1 MEKNNQ
7 WVKGWLVTLAYK
19 ENEVWDDNR
28 LELHLQQLK
37 HIQFYAFQLEK
48 SNNTE
53 LLHHQIYLYFEKRV
67 SFNLIKD
74 HLPKAHIEARKG
86 THKQALEYVTK
97 NDTRANPTRTWG
109 DEPQQGE
116 RTDLAD
122 IIEMIEQ
129 GHNLEQIMLVHPAN
143 YLRYRNNIEHALQN
157 YKERKVENQFRNLTV
172 TYVYGKTGVG
182 KTSTIMKHYG
192 FNKVYRVTDYKHPFD
207 TYQGQEIIIFDE
219 FHSQIKIESMLNLL
233 DGYPLRLPARY
244 NDKVAQYTKVYIIS
258 NVTLDKQYPNIQ
270 KYSKDTYD
278 ALMRRINYQ
287 FDINQLKVS
296 YDLPF

>member
-1 MEKNNQ
+1 MEHNPRHQ
-7 WVKGWLVTLAYK
+7 GWFITIPYK
-19 ENEVWDDNR
+19 DIEPWDDNR

-37 HIQFYAFQLEK
+37 NIQFYAFQLEK
-48 SNNTE
+48 SNNTN
-53 LLHHQIYLYFEKRV
+53 LLHHQVYLYFGIRV
-67 SFNLIKD
+67 SFQTMKENF
-74 HLPKAHIEARKG
+74 PKAHIESRKG

-97 NDTRANPTRTWG
+97 TDTRANPTRTWG
-109 DEPQQGE
+109 NEPKQGE
-116 RTDLAD
+116 RNDLAD
-122 IIEMIEQ
+122 IIDLIEQ
-129 GHNLEQIMLVHPAN
+129 GFTLQQIMLLHPGN

-157 YKERKVENQFRNLTV
+157 YKERIVENQFRKLTV

-258 NVTLDKQYPNIQ
+258 NVTFDKQYPNIQ
-270 KYSKDTYD
+270 KYSKETYD
-278 ALMRRINYQ
+278 ALLRRINYQ
-287 FDINQLKVS
+287 FDINQLKINYEV
-296 YDLPF
+296 PF

>member
-1 MEKNNQ
+1 MENPRHQ
-7 WVKGWLVTLAYK
+7 GWIITIPYK
-19 ENEVWDDNR
+19 DIEPWDDNR

-37 HIQFYAFQLEK
+37 NIQYYAFQLEK

-53 LLHHQIYLYFEKRV
+53 LLHHQVYLYFGLRV
-67 SFNLIKD
+67 SFITLKEYF
-74 HLPKAHIEARKG
+74 PKAHLEARKG

-97 NDTRANPTRTWG
+97 TDTRANPTRTWG
-109 DEPQQGE
+109 NEPKQGE
-116 RTDLAD
+116 RNDLAD
-122 IIEMIEQ
+122 IIDLIEQ
-129 GHNLEQIMLVHPAN
+129 GFTLQQIMLLHPGN

-157 YKERKVENQFRNLTV
+157 YKERIVENQFRKLTV

-258 NVTLDKQYPNIQ
+258 NVTFDKQYPNIQ
-270 KYSKDTYD
+270 KYSKETYD
-278 ALMRRINYQ
+278 ALLRRINYQ
-287 FDINQLKVS
+287 FDINQLKINYEV
-296 YDLPF
+296 PF

>member
-1 MEKNNQ
+1 MENPRHQ
-7 WVKGWLVTLAYK
+7 GWIITIPYK
-19 ENEVWDDNR
+19 DIEPWDDNR

-37 HIQFYAFQLEK
+37 NIQYYAFQLEK

-53 LLHHQIYLYFEKRV
+53 LLHHQVYLYFGLRV
-67 SFNLIKD
+67 SFITLKEQF
-74 HLPKAHIEARKG
+74 PKAHLEARKG

-97 NDTRANPTRTWG
+97 TDTRANPTRTWG
-109 DEPQQGE
+109 NEPQQGE

-122 IIEMIEQ
+122 IIDLIEQ
-129 GHNLEQIMLVHPAN
+129 GFNLQQIMLIHPGN

-157 YKERKVENQFRNLTV
+157 YKQRIVENQFRKLTV